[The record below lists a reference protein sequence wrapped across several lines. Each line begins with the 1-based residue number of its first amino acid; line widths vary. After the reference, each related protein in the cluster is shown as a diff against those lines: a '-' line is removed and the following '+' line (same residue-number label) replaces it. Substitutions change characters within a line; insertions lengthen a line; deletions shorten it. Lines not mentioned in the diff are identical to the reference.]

1 MKTRNGFVSNSSTSS
16 FIVAFPKKPKDAAD
30 VWKFMYDSKDGG
42 ISVYDYDG
50 LSHSQISSTVFD
62 DIKHGNFKS
71 ATLKDLIEL
80 FSQRYHY
87 AKNVIWV
94 HGSIPDEDGGRWS
107 EKLGR
112 YFGFNK
118 ELLQEL
124 KRLED
129 RNNEEDRRGM
139 SEEHRLIEL
148 SGIPK
153 PANPHAYEGGIDP
166 YTNKPY
172 IKSQIAEAKK
182 YEAAEKK
189 FRETNPAYLK
199 AQKKRWDSQHKRWD
213 EVAKVRKQIAKAE
226 VRKQI
231 AKADA
236 QNFLDDNKGKFIFIV
251 SYGDENGANGCTM
264 EHGDIFRKVPHIW
277 VSQH

>member
-1 MKTRNGFVSNSSTSS
+1 MKTRNGFVSNSSSSS
-16 FIVAFPKKPKDAAD
+16 FVVAFPKKPKDAAD

-50 LSHSQISSTVFD
+50 LSHSQISSTVFN
-62 DIKHGNFKS
+62 DIKHGNFKR

-87 AKNVIWV
+87 AKNVIWF

-118 ELLQEL
+118 GLMEEL

-129 RNNEEDRRGM
+129 RDREEDRKEM
-139 SEEHRLIEL
+139 AEEHMLIEL
-148 SGIPK
+148 AGIPE
-153 PANPHAYEGGIDP
+153 PSIHAYKGGEDP
-166 YTNKPY
+166 YTHKPY
-172 IKSQIAEAKK
+172 TKSQIAQYDK
-182 YEAAEKK
+182 YCAAMDKFRKTDPAYLAAEKK
-189 FRETNPAYLK
+189 RWDVHR
-199 AQKKRWDSQHKRWD
+199 KRWDKVDELRKR
-213 EVAKVRKQIAKAE
+213 IAKE
-226 VRKQI
+226 
-231 AKADA
+231 DA

-251 SYGDENGANGCTM
+251 SYGDGNGANGCTM